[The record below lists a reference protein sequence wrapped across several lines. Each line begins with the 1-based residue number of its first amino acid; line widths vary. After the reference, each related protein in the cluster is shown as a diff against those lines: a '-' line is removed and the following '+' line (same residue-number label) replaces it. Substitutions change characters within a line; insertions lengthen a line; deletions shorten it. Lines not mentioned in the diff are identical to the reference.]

1 MIWVGNN
8 KPFVVMKRNKLEL
21 LNEFLIDMIT
31 INLFVYTDFVLDPY
45 VKYDVAWAS
54 VNLFMLLIF
63 INFGKII
70 YQFFY
75 FLRLCIIKSYGI
87 VM

>member
-75 FLRLCIIKSYGI
+75 FLRLVIIKSYGI